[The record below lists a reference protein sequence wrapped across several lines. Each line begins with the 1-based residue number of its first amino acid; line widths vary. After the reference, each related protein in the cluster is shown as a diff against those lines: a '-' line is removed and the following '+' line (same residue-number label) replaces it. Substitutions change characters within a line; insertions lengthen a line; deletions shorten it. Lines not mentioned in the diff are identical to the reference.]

1 MKPTVLVATTARW
14 FPTARLAMALA
25 NAGCI
30 VEGVCPSGHPLHKTR
45 SVRPRHVYSG
55 LTPLKSFADAIAETK
70 PDFIVPGDDLAV
82 RHLHDLYD
90 RARRRGKAKDP
101 ICALIE
107 RSLGASASFSVLSA
121 RTALTEIAQE
131 EGIRVPKTEVIRN
144 LNELRTWVAR
154 TGLPTVLK
162 ADGTSGGDGVRIVP
176 TLDDAEYAFRKLQ
189 APPLLARASKRALI
203 DQDTTLV
210 WPSLLR
216 RRSVVN
222 AQTFVAGREAT
233 STIACWQGT
242 VLASL
247 HFEVIHKAEQT
258 GHATVVRLIENP
270 EMSLAAERIVRRLNL
285 SGLHGLDFLIES
297 ETGNA
302 YLIEINPRATQ
313 VGHLKLGRGRDLPA
327 ALYAALSGEAVQE
340 APKVTENDTIALF
353 PQEWIRDPKSKFLHA
368 GYHDIPWEEPELVR
382 ACVRSRRKQ
391 SAWYSHQNS
400 IRALSAAR
408 LPRS

>member
-30 VEGVCPSGHPLHKTR
+30 VESVCPPGHPLDKT
-45 SVRPRHVYSG
+45 SALRPRHVYNG
-55 LTPLKSFADAIAETK
+55 LTPLKSVANAIAETK
-70 PDFIVPGDDLAV
+70 PDFIVPGDDLAA

-90 RARRRGKAKDP
+90 RARRHGKPLKP
-101 ICALIE
+101 ICQLIE
-107 RSLGASASFSVLSA
+107 RSLGASASFPVLCA
-121 RTALTEIAQE
+121 RTTFIKLAQE
-131 EGIRVPKTEVIRN
+131 EGIRVPNTEVIGN
-144 LNELRTWVAR
+144 PNELREWVAG

-162 ADGTSGGDGVRIVP
+162 ADGTSGGVGVKIAH
-176 TLDDAEYAFRKLQ
+176 TLEDAEFAFRKLQ
-189 APPLLARASKRALI
+189 APPLLARAAKRALI
-203 DQDTTLV
+203 DQDPALV
-210 WPSLLR
+210 LPSLLR
-216 RRSVVN
+216 RRSIVN

-247 HFEVIHKAEQT
+247 HFEVINKAQQT

-270 EMSLAAERIVRRLNL
+270 EMSSAAEKMVRRLKL

-313 VGHLKLGRGRDLPA
+313 VGHLTLGPGRDLPA

-340 APKVTENDTIALF
+340 APKITGNDTIALF
-353 PQEWIRDPKSKFLHA
+353 PQEWIRDPKSKFLRA

-391 SAWYSHQNS
+391 SAWYSRPNS
-400 IRALSAAR
+400 IQALSTAR

>member
-1 MKPTVLVATTARW
+1 
-14 FPTARLAMALA
+14 MALA

-30 VEGVCPSGHPLHKTR
+30 VESVRPSGHPLDETR
-45 SVRPRHVYSG
+45 SVRARHVYNG

-70 PDFIVPGDDLAV
+70 PDFIVPGDDLAA
-82 RHLHDLYD
+82 RHLRNLYD
-90 RARRRGKAKDP
+90 RTRRYGEAEGP
-101 ICALIE
+101 MCTLIE
-107 RSLGASASFSVLSA
+107 RSVGASASFPVLSA
-121 RTALTEIAQE
+121 RTTFIKLAHEQ
-131 EGIRVPKTEVIRN
+131 GIRVPSTEVIGN
-144 LNELRTWVAR
+144 PDELRKWVAR
-154 TGLPTVLK
+154 NGLPTVLK
-162 ADGTSGGDGVRIVP
+162 ADGTSGGDGVRIVH
-176 TLDDAEYAFRKLQ
+176 TLEDAECAFRKLQ
-189 APPLLARASKRALI
+189 APPLLARAAKRTLI
-203 DQDTTLV
+203 DQDPTLLL
-210 WPSLLR
+210 PSLLR
-216 RRSVVN
+216 CRSVVN
-222 AQTFVAGREAT
+222 AQAFVAGREAT

-247 HFEVIHKAEQT
+247 HFEVINKAEQT
-258 GHATVVRLIENP
+258 GHATVVRLIENL
-270 EMSLAAERIVRRLNL
+270 EMSLAAERMVRRLNL

-297 ETGNA
+297 DTGNA

-313 VGHLKLGRGRDLPA
+313 VGHLTLGPGRDLPA

-353 PQEWIRDPKSKFLHA
+353 PQEWIRDPRSKFLHA

-400 IRALSAAR
+400 ITALSAAR